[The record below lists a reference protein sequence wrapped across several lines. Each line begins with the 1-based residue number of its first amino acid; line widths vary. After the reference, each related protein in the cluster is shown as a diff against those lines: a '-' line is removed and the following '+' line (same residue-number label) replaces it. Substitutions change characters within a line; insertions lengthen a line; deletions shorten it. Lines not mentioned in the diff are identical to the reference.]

1 MLKPSVSH
9 GRKVSASVEAE
20 QSEQGIPPMRLLNV
34 TAFFFAI
41 TSALLLYGL
50 NYDTRRLEDE
60 VQAKE
65 HAAELARND
74 IAVLKAERGNLA
86 RPDRIDALA
95 HQLGLSPPKPE
106 QFETGR
112 EVSELNDRQDNTD
125 GNR

>member
-1 MLKPSVSH
+1 
-9 GRKVSASVEAE
+9 
-20 QSEQGIPPMRLLNV
+20 MRLLNV

-86 RPDRIDALA
+86 QARQNRRTRPPTRPRAA
-95 HQLGLSPPKPE
+95 EARTVPNGTRS
-106 QFETGR
+106 F
-112 EVSELNDRQDNTD
+112 
-125 GNR
+125 